1 MIRAAILGAGG
12 IALLLLAA
20 VCIPRHL
27 PQSPAPPMIPASFHA
42 RIENGTLTLRGT
54 LPNTSSLGRILQGAH
69 ARYDPAHVQIVDQLT
84 VDSKVS
90 PARWIDSLPAVLP
103 ILQQMNG
110 RGSMIIDGRSLVLSG
125 RVASEQAKANVLR
138 AIAPITATGLEL
150 EDHILAS
157 SPTPAAATPA
167 RPSRASLQSRLN
179 AVLSRNRIEF
189 ESNQASLTAT
199 GRATLDQLL
208 PVLRDAPPQTEIEIA
223 GHTDGYGAPDYNL
236 TLSRRRAEAVREY
249 FVKHGLTQHFTPV
262 GYGSTK
268 PQSSERTQAALKK
281 NRRIELQVKGNGDA

>member
-12 IALLLLAA
+12 IALLLLASI
-20 VCIPRHL
+20 CIPRHL
-27 PQSPAPPMIPASFHA
+27 PKTPAQPMIPASFHA

-69 ARYDPAHVQIVDQLT
+69 ARFDPIHVQIVDQLT

-90 PARWIDSLPAVLP
+90 PAQWIDSLPAVLP
-103 ILQQMNG
+103 VLQQMNG

-125 RVASEQAKANVLR
+125 KVASEQAKSNLLR
-138 AIAPITATGLEL
+138 GVAPITVGLEL

-157 SPTPAAATPA
+157 VSTAQTPTRQP
-167 RPSRASLQSRLN
+167 RASLQARLN

-189 ESNQASLTAT
+189 ESNQASLTAV
-199 GRATLDQLL
+199 GRATLDQLV
-208 PVLRDAPPQTEIEIA
+208 PILRDASSQAEIEIA

-236 TLSRRRAEAVREY
+236 ALSRRRAEAVREY
-249 FVKHGLTQHFTPV
+249 FVKHGLTQRFVPV

-268 PQSSERTQAALKK
+268 PQSNERTQAALKK

>member
-12 IALLLLAA
+12 IALLLLAV

-27 PQSPAPPMIPASFHA
+27 PQNPAPPMIPANFHA

-69 ARYDPAHVQIVDQLT
+69 ARYDVSQVQIVDQLT

-90 PARWIDSLPAVLP
+90 SARWIDSLPSVLP
-103 ILQQMNG
+103 VLQQMNG
-110 RGSMIIDGRSLVLSG
+110 RGSMIIDGRSLVMSG
-125 RVASEQAKANVLR
+125 KVASEQAKANILR

-150 EDHILAS
+150 EDHILA
-157 SPTPAAATPA
+157 AATSPAPASPA
-167 RPSRASLQSRLN
+167 RPQRASLQSRLN
-179 AVLSRNRIEF
+179 TVLSHSRIEF

-208 PVLRDAPPQTEIEIA
+208 PILRDAPPQAEIEIA

-236 TLSRRRAEAVREY
+236 ALSRRRAEAVRDY
-249 FVKHGLTQHFTPV
+249 FVKHGLTQRFTPV

-268 PQSSERTQAALKK
+268 PQSKERTQAALKK

>member
-27 PQSPAPPMIPASFHA
+27 PKTPVLPMIPASFHA

-69 ARYDPAHVQIVDQLT
+69 ARFDPIHVQIVDQLT
-84 VDSKVS
+84 VDSKVA
-90 PARWIDSLPAVLP
+90 PAQWIDSLPAVLP
-103 ILQQMNG
+103 VLQQMNG
-110 RGSMIIDGRSLVLSG
+110 RGSMIIDGHSLVLSG
-125 RVASEQAKANVLR
+125 KVASEQAKTNVLR
-138 AIAPITATGLEL
+138 GIAPIAAGLEL

-157 SPTPAAATPA
+157 VSPAQAPTRQP
-167 RPSRASLQSRLN
+167 RASLQSRLN

-199 GRATLDQLL
+199 GRATLDQLI
-208 PVLRDAPPQTEIEIA
+208 PILRDASSQAEIEIA
-223 GHTDGYGAPDYNL
+223 GHTDGYGAPAYNL
-236 TLSRRRAEAVREY
+236 ALSRKRAEAVRDY
-249 FVKHGLTQHFTPV
+249 FVKHGLTQRFVPV

-268 PQSSERTQAALKK
+268 PQSNERTQAALKK